1 MINKMKE
8 NKKLV
13 AVLAIIPILILVI
26 VLINTVSYSKNDA
39 QPNNISQE
47 QVVEGIKVS
56 EAIIIQDKGL
66 SNYTAKVT
74 NTKEETTKVEG
85 LTITFYDS
93 NNKKITTLYGYVGRE
108 LEPNE
113 TISISASVDNDLKEA
128 NRVEIELKK

>member
-13 AVLAIIPILILVI
+13 AILAIIPIIIVAV
-26 VLINTVSYSKNDA
+26 VLINTVTYSKNEA
-39 QPNNISQE
+39 TPNNISQE
-47 QVVEGIKVS
+47 QVVEGIRVS

-74 NTKEETTKVEG
+74 NTKEEATKVEG
-85 LTITFYDS
+85 LTLTFYDS
-93 NNKKITTLYGYVGRE
+93 NNKKITTLYGYVGRV

-113 TISISASVDNDLKEA
+113 TTSISASVDNDLKEA